1 MNKNLIQTYL
11 ALIIITLGALY
22 IIDKAHIAYP
32 LEITSTTRSTELS
45 VVGEGKV
52 EIVPDTANI
61 TVGIT
66 VNRAGTVE
74 AAESEINE
82 INNSIIASLK
92 DLGIPTE
99 DIKTSNYSI
108 NPNYTYDE
116 RTQRI
121 DGYNAQASVTIRTQE
136 IDLAPQV
143 VSRATEAGANQV
155 NGISYSVDDP
165 AKFREEAR
173 TAAIENAKQQAEKLA
188 SELGISLGKVSNIV
202 ESSAGSPQPLYREAY
217 AAQDIAVA
225 ESAPANFEPGTQTVT
240 STVTLY
246 FEKR

>member
-11 ALIIITLGALY
+11 TLVIITLGALY
-22 IIDKAHIAYP
+22 IIDTAHIAYP
-32 LEITSTTRSTELS
+32 LDITSTTRSTELS

-52 EIVPDTANI
+52 EIVPDTASI

-66 VNRAGTVE
+66 VNNASTVE
-74 AAESEINE
+74 AAESEVNK
-82 INNSIIASLK
+82 INNNIIASLK
-92 DLGIPTE
+92 DLGIAAE
-99 DIKTSNYSI
+99 DIQTSNYSI
-108 NPNYTYDE
+108 RPNYGYDD
-116 RTQRI
+116 RTQQI
-121 DGYNAQASVTIRTQE
+121 DGFNAEASVTIKTQQ

-188 SELGISLGKVSNIV
+188 SELGIKLGKVTNIV
-202 ESSAGSPQPLYREAY
+202 ESSAGSPEPYFKTSMM
-217 AAQDIAVA
+217 AADLSIA
-225 ESAPANFEPGTQTVT
+225 ESAPAEFEPGTQTVS

>member
-1 MNKNLIQTYL
+1 MNKNLIQTYF
-11 ALIIITLGALY
+11 AFIIITLGALY
-22 IIDKAHIAYP
+22 VIDAAHIAYP
-32 LEITSTTRSTELS
+32 LDVTTTSRSTELS
-45 VVGEGKV
+45 VVGEGRV
-52 EIVPDTANI
+52 EVVPDTANI

-66 VNRAGTVE
+66 VNNVASVE
-74 AAESEINE
+74 AAESQINE
-82 INNSIIASLK
+82 INNNIIASLK

-99 DIKTSNYSI
+99 DIQTSNYSI

-136 IDLAPQV
+136 IDLAPQI

-188 SELGISLGKVSNIV
+188 SELGIKLGKVTNIV
-202 ESSAGSPQPLYREAY
+202 ESSAGSPQPFYREAF
-217 AAQDIAVA
+217 ATQDLAVA
-225 ESAPANFEPGTQTVT
+225 ESAPPTFEPGSQTVT